1 MNAET
6 LDEATVGITWDTTK
20 GILTFVEI
28 PHASETSVL
37 DYGVY
42 LGKSRDDIKSAMKGY
57 SVLKETDDRIGYTIG
72 SEYLRM
78 VRFSFKSGSNIT
90 DKVQEVVVY
99 LNTDIDRDFVKSEI
113 EKYYKFSDGV
123 EDSFLNYYSDDKK
136 IRVVY
141 QITSNLI
148 QYIKR

>member
-1 MNAET
+1 M
-6 LDEATVGITWDTTK
+6 AT
-20 GILTFVEI
+20 EI
-28 PHASETSVL
+28 RDLAL
-37 DYGVY
+37 NY
-42 LGKSRDDIKSAMKGY
+42 LG
-57 SVLKETDDRIGYTIG
+57 IGVANAIAIFDPDMVVIG
-72 SEYLRM
+72 GGVSKAGQ
-78 VRFSFKSGSNIT
+78 VVF

>member
-6 LDEATVGITWDTTK
+6 LDEAKVGVTWDTIK

-28 PHASETSVL
+28 QHASETSVL
-37 DYGVY
+37 DYGEY
-42 LGKSRDDIKSAMKGY
+42 LGKSLDDIKTAMKGY
-57 SVLKETDDRIGYTIG
+57 SVLTESEDKIGYLIG

-90 DKVQEVVVY
+90 DDVQEVVVY
-99 LNTDIDRDFVKSEI
+99 LNTDIDQNFVKSEI
-113 EKYYKFSDGV
+113 EKKYNYSDGV
-123 EDSFLNYYSDDKK
+123 EGSFLNYYSDDKK